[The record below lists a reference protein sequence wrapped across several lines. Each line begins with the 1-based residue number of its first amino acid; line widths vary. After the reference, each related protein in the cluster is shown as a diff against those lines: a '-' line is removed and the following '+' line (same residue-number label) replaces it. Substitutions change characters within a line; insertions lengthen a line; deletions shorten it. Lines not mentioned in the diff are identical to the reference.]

1 MTLDSKLSFNE
12 ASFGFVPHGGSS
24 FYLSRL
30 PGEIGTFLALTGFPL
45 TGIDAKEIGIA
56 DSLVHYSQ
64 AYEEEIADILFAME
78 FPVPNYDLISNKGT
92 YRPWREQIGKR
103 LKEDGHNIIHE
114 EFMEPKD
121 KVPSMTAD
129 ADFHY
134 KKMMENYN

>member
-56 DSLVHYSQ
+56 D
-64 AYEEEIADILFAME
+64 
-78 FPVPNYDLISNKGT
+78 
-92 YRPWREQIGKR
+92 
-103 LKEDGHNIIHE
+103 
-114 EFMEPKD
+114 
-121 KVPSMTAD
+121 
-129 ADFHY
+129 
-134 KKMMENYN
+134 

>member
-92 YRPWREQIGKR
+92 HRPWREQIGKR
-103 LKEDGHNIIHE
+103 LKEDSHKQLGDQFE
-114 EFMEPKD
+114 RTREK
-121 KVPSMTAD
+121 
-129 ADFHY
+129 
-134 KKMMENYN
+134 